1 MLNLHEAIK
10 QNIKHIK
17 IMKRTNIVETHGS
30 ITKKETLNT
39 INYRILE
46 DTVVAEAGDPYSDYY
61 GNTPKKLPP
70 NSLFLL
76 TKRFYSLEKVLE
88 VTCEMGE
95 FFGYTKKLDIATS
108 ILDFTDHYQYAIR
121 VRDFPDYEHI
131 HWLQLCYKS
140 AGIEFIRKVHLLES
154 ARVTVFK
161 RLCLEELEKGI
172 YLDKESDHKG
182 YFTIARPINNN
193 EFVDTLINLRNNND
207 CPLFDAALGTVD
219 IESNT
224 KNIIRIYSENLTVS
238 LLRCAKERFSKHMI
252 NKNLQ
257 EHY

>member
-1 MLNLHEAIK
+1 
-10 QNIKHIK
+10 
-17 IMKRTNIVETHGS
+17 MKKAGIIETHGS
-30 ITKKETLNT
+30 IWKKEALNPIT
-39 INYRILE
+39 YRILE
-46 DTVVAEAGDPYSDYY
+46 NTVVAEAGDPYADYY
-61 GNTPKKLPP
+61 GNTPNKFAP

-76 TKRFYSLEKVLE
+76 TKRFYSLKEVLE

-108 ILDFTDHYQYAIR
+108 ILDFTDHYHYAIR

-140 AGIEFIRKVHLLES
+140 SGIEFIRKVHLLDS

-161 RLCLEELEKGI
+161 CLRLEELEKGI
-172 YLDKESDHKG
+172 YLDIDSEHKG
-182 YFTIARPINNN
+182 YFTISRQINTN
-193 EFVDTLINLRNNND
+193 EFEETLINLRNNND

-224 KNIIRIYSENLTVS
+224 KNIIRIYSENLTIA
-238 LLRCAKERFSKHMI
+238 LLRCAKEKFSKQI
-252 NKNLQ
+252 LNKNLQ